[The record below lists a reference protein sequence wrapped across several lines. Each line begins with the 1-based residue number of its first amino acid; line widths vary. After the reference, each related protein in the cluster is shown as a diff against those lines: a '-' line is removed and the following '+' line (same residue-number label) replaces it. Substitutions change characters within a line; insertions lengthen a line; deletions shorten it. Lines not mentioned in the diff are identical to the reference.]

1 MVPISSGH
9 AVDINTTSNTRTLKL
24 LNLIK
29 AADEFNLMSN
39 MYQELR
45 LENAIIKLTPMSFGN
60 IAYNTNSSNACTVME
75 ILATIES
82 LDYGHT
88 NSSPSPQ
95 NMLKDRTLKTLTPMF
110 TMQGYNGTTGVMVP
124 TSDVGS
130 IRFTWNNDYKDD
142 NRLFEAVSSDQL
154 AQANIYLSN

>member
-1 MVPISSGH
+1 
-9 AVDINTTSNTRTLKL
+9 
-24 LNLIK
+24 
-29 AADEFNLMSN
+29 MSN

-45 LENAIIKLTPMSFGN
+45 LESATIKLTPMSFGN
-60 IAYNTNSSNACTVME
+60 IAYNTNSTNACAVME
-75 ILATIES
+75 ILACIES

-124 TSDVGS
+124 SSDVGS
-130 IRFTWNNDYKDD
+130 IRFTWHNDYKDD
-142 NRLFEAVSSDQL
+142 NRLFETVSSD
-154 AQANIYLSN
+154 